1 MLIRPCF
8 CLENVPK
15 AEPKSKHRKLPY
27 SVGFGMPHSPGPT
40 GVGRASKERRS
51 PPARQQTQTPTCC
64 CAAARKGE
72 IKFLRRAIIK
82 NLGDRASFP
91 LRRLVPRVLSPA
103 PYQVSRP
110 AARPLGPLGPNTTQ
124 PRSSTPT
131 PRVRGRAWCG
141 RPREALRAVLSARGP
156 KVGKKG
162 DECG

>member
-64 CAAARKGE
+64 GAAARKGE
-72 IKFLRRAIIK
+72 IKVLRRAIIK

-110 AARPLGPLGPNTTQ
+110 AARPLGSLE
-124 PRSSTPT
+124 
-131 PRVRGRAWCG
+131 RVRACLVRERVGLEGAQSASLWGRQAVFTG
-141 RPREALRAVLSARGP
+141 QLPQFSKHFYPKRAIR
-156 KVGKKG
+156 
-162 DECG
+162 